1 MSNFILQST
10 SVIYLEKE
18 NEWRNRF
25 YPGEWIR
32 IFPLVGI
39 LELESDEPIDVPG
52 FRRFPWGEEYAVF
65 MLPGV
70 VKHGDIVR
78 YANAVADLRRL
89 QDPRIQEIVYR
100 TQKAIEILT
109 AGMIGEIT

>member
-1 MSNFILQST
+1 MREDEIKTIFVCNTITGGVYEVKKGFDID
-10 SVIYLEKE
+10 EKCIK
-18 NEWRNRF
+18 N
-25 YPGEWIR
+25 
-32 IFPLVGI
+32 I
-39 LELESDEPIDVPG
+39 LERVKA
-52 FRRFPWGEEYAVF
+52 RGEEYAVF

-109 AGMIGEIT
+109 GGMEKSYGEA

>member
-1 MSNFILQST
+1 MRKDEVKTVFVCNTITGGVYEVKKGFDID
-10 SVIYLEKE
+10 EKC
-18 NEWRNRF
+18 
-25 YPGEWIR
+25 IKD
-32 IFPLVGI
+32 I
-39 LELESDEPIDVPG
+39 LERVKA
-52 FRRFPWGEEYAVF
+52 RGEEYAVF

-109 AGMIGEIT
+109 DGKEKPDGES

>member
-1 MSNFILQST
+1 MREDEVKTIFVCNTITGGVYEVKKGFDID
-10 SVIYLEKE
+10 EKCIK
-18 NEWRNRF
+18 N
-25 YPGEWIR
+25 
-32 IFPLVGI
+32 I
-39 LELESDEPIDVPG
+39 LERVKA
-52 FRRFPWGEEYAVF
+52 RGEEYAVF

-109 AGMIGEIT
+109 GGMEKPYGEA

>member
-1 MSNFILQST
+1 MREDETKTIFVCNTITGGVYEVKKGFDID
-10 SVIYLEKE
+10 EKCIK
-18 NEWRNRF
+18 N
-25 YPGEWIR
+25 
-32 IFPLVGI
+32 I
-39 LELESDEPIDVPG
+39 LERVKA
-52 FRRFPWGEEYAVF
+52 RGEEYAVF

-100 TQKAIEILT
+100 THKAIEILT
-109 AGMIGEIT
+109 GGMEKPYGEA

>member
-1 MSNFILQST
+1 MREDETKTIFVCNTITGGVYEVKKGFDID
-10 SVIYLEKE
+10 EKCIK
-18 NEWRNRF
+18 N
-25 YPGEWIR
+25 
-32 IFPLVGI
+32 I
-39 LELESDEPIDVPG
+39 LERVKARG
-52 FRRFPWGEEYAVF
+52 KEYAVF

-70 VKHGDIVR
+70 VKNGDIVR

-109 AGMIGEIT
+109 GGMEKSYGEA

>member
-1 MSNFILQST
+1 MREDEAKTIFVCNTITGSVHEEKWGFGIDERDIEDILARA
-10 SVIYLEKE
+10 KA
-18 NEWRNRF
+18 R
-25 YPGEWIR
+25 
-32 IFPLVGI
+32 
-39 LELESDEPIDVPG
+39 
-52 FRRFPWGEEYAVF
+52 GEEYAVF

-109 AGMIGEIT
+109 DGMEEPYGEA

>member
-1 MSNFILQST
+1 MREDEAKTIFVCNTITGGVYEVKKGFDID
-10 SVIYLEKE
+10 EKCIK
-18 NEWRNRF
+18 N
-25 YPGEWIR
+25 
-32 IFPLVGI
+32 I
-39 LELESDEPIDVPG
+39 LERVKA
-52 FRRFPWGEEYAVF
+52 RGEEYAVF

-89 QDPRIQEIVYR
+89 QNLRIQEIVYR

-109 AGMIGEIT
+109 DGMEKTYGEA

>member
-1 MSNFILQST
+1 M
-10 SVIYLEKE
+10 
-18 NEWRNRF
+18 
-25 YPGEWIR
+25 
-32 IFPLVGI
+32 
-39 LELESDEPIDVPG
+39 
-52 FRRFPWGEEYAVF
+52 F

-89 QDPRIQEIVYR
+89 QDLRIQEIVYR

-109 AGMIGEIT
+109 DGMEKTYGEA

>member
-1 MSNFILQST
+1 MKTDEVKTVFVCNTIT
-10 SVIYLEKE
+10 GDVYEVKKGVDIDEKCIK
-18 NEWRNRF
+18 N
-25 YPGEWIR
+25 
-32 IFPLVGI
+32 I
-39 LELESDEPIDVPG
+39 LERVKA
-52 FRRFPWGEEYAVF
+52 RGEEYAVF

-109 AGMIGEIT
+109 DGMEKPYGEA

>member
-1 MSNFILQST
+1 MIEDEAKTIFVCNIITGGVYEVKKGFDID
-10 SVIYLEKE
+10 EKCIK
-18 NEWRNRF
+18 N
-25 YPGEWIR
+25 
-32 IFPLVGI
+32 I
-39 LELESDEPIDVPG
+39 LERVKA
-52 FRRFPWGEEYAVF
+52 RGEEYAVF

-100 TQKAIEILT
+100 TQKAIEIL
-109 AGMIGEIT
+109 ADGMEEPYGEA

>member
-1 MSNFILQST
+1 MREDETKTIFVCNTITGGVYEVKKGFDID
-10 SVIYLEKE
+10 EKCIK
-18 NEWRNRF
+18 N
-25 YPGEWIR
+25 
-32 IFPLVGI
+32 I
-39 LELESDEPIDVPG
+39 LERVKA
-52 FRRFPWGEEYAVF
+52 RGEEYAVF

-109 AGMIGEIT
+109 AGMEKTYGEA

>member
-1 MSNFILQST
+1 MRENKAKTIFVCNTIT
-10 SVIYLEKE
+10 GGVYEVKKGFGIDEKCI
-18 NEWRNRF
+18 RN
-25 YPGEWIR
+25 
-32 IFPLVGI
+32 I
-39 LELESDEPIDVPG
+39 LERVKA
-52 FRRFPWGEEYAVF
+52 RGEEYAVF

-109 AGMIGEIT
+109 AGMMGEIT

>member
-1 MSNFILQST
+1 MREDGFKTIFVCNTITGGVYEVKKGFGID
-10 SVIYLEKE
+10 EKCI
-18 NEWRNRF
+18 RN
-25 YPGEWIR
+25 
-32 IFPLVGI
+32 I
-39 LELESDEPIDVPG
+39 LERVKA
-52 FRRFPWGEEYAVF
+52 RGEKYAVF

-100 TQKAIEILT
+100 TQKAIEILS
-109 AGMIGEIT
+109 AGMMGEIT

>member
-1 MSNFILQST
+1 MKTVFVCNTITGGVYEVKKGFDID
-10 SVIYLEKE
+10 EKCIK
-18 NEWRNRF
+18 N
-25 YPGEWIR
+25 
-32 IFPLVGI
+32 I
-39 LELESDEPIDVPG
+39 LERVKA
-52 FRRFPWGEEYAVF
+52 RGEEYAVF

-109 AGMIGEIT
+109 DGTEKPDGET

>member
-1 MSNFILQST
+1 MREDEVKTIFVCNTITGGVYEVKKGFDID
-10 SVIYLEKE
+10 EKCIK
-18 NEWRNRF
+18 N
-25 YPGEWIR
+25 
-32 IFPLVGI
+32 I
-39 LELESDEPIDVPG
+39 LERVKA
-52 FRRFPWGEEYAVF
+52 RKEEYAVF

-109 AGMIGEIT
+109 DGMEEPYGEA

>member
-1 MSNFILQST
+1 MIEDEAKTIFVCNTITGGVYEVKKGFDID
-10 SVIYLEKE
+10 EKCIK
-18 NEWRNRF
+18 N
-25 YPGEWIR
+25 
-32 IFPLVGI
+32 I
-39 LELESDEPIDVPG
+39 LERVKA
-52 FRRFPWGEEYAVF
+52 RGEEYAVF

-109 AGMIGEIT
+109 DGMEKTYGEA

>member
-1 MSNFILQST
+1 MKTDEVKTVFVCHTIT
-10 SVIYLEKE
+10 GSVCEEQWGIDIDEKCIK
-18 NEWRNRF
+18 N
-25 YPGEWIR
+25 
-32 IFPLVGI
+32 I
-39 LELESDEPIDVPG
+39 LELVKA
-52 FRRFPWGEEYAVF
+52 RGEEYAVF

-78 YANAVADLRRL
+78 YTNAVADLRRL

-109 AGMIGEIT
+109 DGMEKPYGEA

>member
-1 MSNFILQST
+1 MREDEAKTIFVCNIITGGVYEVKKGFDID
-10 SVIYLEKE
+10 EKCIK
-18 NEWRNRF
+18 N
-25 YPGEWIR
+25 
-32 IFPLVGI
+32 I
-39 LELESDEPIDVPG
+39 LERVKA
-52 FRRFPWGEEYAVF
+52 RGEEYAVF

-109 AGMIGEIT
+109 GGREKPYGEA

>member
-1 MSNFILQST
+1 MREDEAKT
-10 SVIYLEKE
+10 
-18 NEWRNRF
+18 
-25 YPGEWIR
+25 
-32 IFPLVGI
+32 IFVCNTITGDVYEVKKGFGIDETCIKNI
-39 LELESDEPIDVPG
+39 LERVKA
-52 FRRFPWGEEYAVF
+52 RGEEYAVF